1 MKKLILF
8 AVVMAFL
15 FSGCSKNGTGNFQIY
30 LKDQPLDIES
40 ADKIEV
46 TISEISVQK
55 AEEGFLNVW
64 SGEKTYD
71 LRELMIQDEMILD
84 ITLEEGKYTQ
94 IRLVVTEGKIYFSGE
109 PLDMTVA
116 STEVKI
122 PLNFDILDGSTT
134 QITLD
139 FEAENSIHV
148 VSAGGSGQYILRPV
162 VRVENIS
169 YE

>member
-8 AVVMAFL
+8 AVAMTFL

-30 LKDQPLDIES
+30 LKDQPLDIDS
-40 ADKIEV
+40 AVKIEV
-46 TISEISVQK
+46 TISEINVQK

-64 SGEKTYD
+64 SAENTYD
-71 LRELMIQDEMILD
+71 LLELIIQDEKILD

-94 IRLVVTEGKIYFSGE
+94 IRLVVTKGQIYFDSE

-122 PLNFDILDGSTT
+122 PLNFDISDGSTT
-134 QITLD
+134 KITLD
-139 FEAENSIHV
+139 FDARDSIHV
-148 VSAGGSGQYILRPV
+148 VSAGGSAQYILRPV